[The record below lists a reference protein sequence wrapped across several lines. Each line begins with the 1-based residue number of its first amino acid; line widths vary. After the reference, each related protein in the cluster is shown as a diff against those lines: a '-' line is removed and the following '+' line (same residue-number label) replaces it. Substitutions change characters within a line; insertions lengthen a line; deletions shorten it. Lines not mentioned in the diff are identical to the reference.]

1 MKKVFKKSLSSL
13 LALVMCLSVMPM
25 SVFASDEVSEN
36 TEEEVYYSDLFY
48 GHSIYLSSQYL
59 VSYYDDTQYVLDT
72 VYNEYMDSPTFT
84 WSQIKNALS
93 AAVDLKEYVNIL
105 ADASGL
111 TSFTYEK
118 ALDAANEEFAKKLLG
133 SSELATVYGTEAKWL
148 KNINKFLKVYDTF
161 QKNYSVYE
169 VTDEQIFIDVFEYFS
184 DNYTFSSISV
194 TQIQTLQEKILPNI
208 SDITKS
214 LSVGATALT
223 AAKALVFALLIEDMR
238 MDLIND
244 ILSNQTS
251 GTMLYDGMSR
261 LKKQL
266 KNGFV
271 TYFYEN
277 YVEKKIVEKIEEL
290 IIKEIAGDVFSESV
304 GFKLLSAV
312 IKVGSFMVFDVI
324 FDVPDID
331 DLTKQMVLSEYSCN
345 LFSLLDKKQDVF
357 KSQFTISDVES
368 YETIFTAYVAATNA
382 ALDACEP
389 LKLST
394 NEKELSEVKSEY
406 CDVDVYS
413 KHIDSSK
420 ELLKNTPKENRL
432 YTKYDYWIIDK
443 NTSLR
448 SPSDTLES
456 DSVYDSV
463 NCTFYI
469 WGFHNLTIP
478 KDNSVEIE
486 GDMVL
491 YYGSSNSYSNKIYN
505 YGELKLNGSIVS
517 YSDETTGYKNY
528 STVINEGKLKIS
540 KNISVGRLKSDDENS
555 LIEIGGN
562 IDVLYNS
569 LKYNG
574 SIILNGTS
582 QQTISTKSDF
592 NNLSLL
598 NKSEEGVVL
607 NSDINIYGKY
617 YSPYKAI
624 NLNGYKTTV
633 NPNGLTADSYYDT
646 VYFDQIV
653 SDEIINKDLVIN
665 GDVIIRYKRITIP
678 ENVTVTINGNLNKLY
693 TGSGSAYPLNINGR
707 LNVIGNFNCG
717 DCGHRVN
724 MESENSYLYV
734 QGDFDMNTGDNI
746 IRATE
751 SNGTIEVKGNV
762 SGFSNNYQ
770 TTNTFILSGDEKQ
783 TVSGE
788 NFYTIINNNM
798 SDEGVVFSSAIKVN
812 YLFNHK
818 GRLFSLYN
826 NGSGSTFVDYDY
838 DGLKDNVDPEPTV
851 GKPCTITIA
860 TEDIEKGTVS
870 DSFDTVGGTTVTV
883 EAEPTFK
890 YDFYCWKNASGT
902 IVSYN
907 ANYSFVATGDTALT
921 AYFTK
926 RQRNITTDTENG
938 TLTVPSKA
946 EIESTV
952 TVTPVPDEGCIYT
965 VDSITVNGEIIE
977 GDTFIMPDEDVVV
990 SAEFVVNDYYFAL
1003 KEILTEAKEIDQT
1016 IYFSE
1021 SVSVLQTAIDNAQNS
1036 LVNDISQEESDARIS
1051 ELQTAIND
1059 LVFITGTC
1067 GDFLTWSYDEES
1079 KTLSITGTGEMY
1091 DYTDSDSPW
1100 ETLESEIENVYIS
1113 RGVTSIGDNAFNNC
1127 GELIDV
1133 YYGYTEDEWNTILIG
1148 TNNECLTSANI
1159 RCHIHNFVG
1168 SITTSPTCV
1177 GEGVM
1182 TYTCDCSDV
1191 YTESIDALGHNYS
1204 TEWTIDVA
1212 VTCTTD
1218 GSKSHHCA
1226 VCDDKTDVTVIE
1238 ALGHDYSEEWTID
1251 IEVTCTTDGSKSHHC
1266 SKCDSISDETIID
1279 AAGHIFID
1287 DTCQICSALYNDICT
1302 DTFIHSF
1309 TNYVYDENGTETN
1322 PGTIT
1327 AYCDYGCRSKRI
1339 LDNIN
1344 ITTDN
1349 DTQTIHITGKGTVTR
1364 THIEMFVESIDT
1376 VEYVIISEG
1385 ISGIGSYT
1393 FDGFKNVKRIEMP
1406 STIST
1411 VGDYA
1416 FKYCSSLK
1424 NIVFPESITSF
1435 GEYVLQGCSN
1445 LEKLTVPFVGA
1456 KYNNSATG
1464 NSNLLL
1470 GYFFGDVEYENS
1482 FSAKQWYNMLLSKT
1496 YYLPLS
1502 LSKITVLGGSLS
1514 YGTFYNCSSIDNIE
1528 LGRNVTYI
1536 SQRTFAGCTNLT
1548 SITITDSVTNISSTA
1563 FKKCSSLKYVFYSG
1577 SESDWFGITIG
1588 SDNTYLTDAAIHYNS
1603 TGHNY
1608 EIAEVLST
1616 HPHANKYK
1624 CTDCKSIKFET
1635 VGYSDCGECTDE
1647 AETPIIATAASQIDY
1662 DNSIILTSIQN
1673 ADDIF
1678 DVLGVSEDVSV
1689 VVDVSYAYGNL
1700 ELYGTGTVITV
1711 FDGDDYIGDFTLIV
1725 EGDLNGDSVCD
1736 VLDAA
1741 QAQRYSAGFQEPT
1754 ENEIYAANGC
1764 IVAEIDVNSY
1774 QNVVNMCLA
1783 S

>member
-1 MKKVFKKSLSSL
+1 MKKSFSSL

-25 SVFASDEVSEN
+25 SVFASDEASEN

-59 VSYYDDTQYVLDT
+59 LSYYNDTQYVLDT

-93 AAVDLKEYVNIL
+93 AAVDLKEYVNLL

-194 TQIQTLQEKILPNI
+194 TQIQTLQKKILPNI

-304 GFKLLSAV
+304 RFKLLSAV

-357 KSQFTISDVES
+357 KSQFTVSDVES

-413 KHIDSSK
+413 KHIESSK

-469 WGFHNLTIP
+469 WGFHTLTIP
-478 KDNSVEIE
+478 KDTSVEIE

-555 LIEIGGN
+555 KIEIGGN

-569 LKYNG
+569 SKYNG
-574 SIILNGTS
+574 SVILNGTS
-582 QQTISTKSDF
+582 QQTISKCDF

-598 NKSEEGVVL
+598 NESEEGVVL

-624 NLNGYKTTV
+624 NLNGYKTIV
-633 NPNGLTADSYYDT
+633 NPNGLTEDSYYDT
-646 VYFDQIV
+646 VYFDQNV
-653 SDEIINKDLVIN
+653 SDEIINSDLVIN
-665 GDVIIRYKRITIP
+665 GDVIIRYKSITIP
-678 ENVTVTINGNLNKLY
+678 EDVTVTINGDLNKLY
-693 TGSGSAYPLNINGR
+693 TGAGSSYRLNINGR
-707 LNVIGNFNCG
+707 LNVMGNFNCG
-717 DCGHRVN
+717 DCGHRMT
-724 MESENSYLYV
+724 MENENSYLYV
-734 QGDFDMNTGDNI
+734 LGNFDMNTNTSDDI
-746 IRATE
+746 IWSTK

-788 NFYTIINNNM
+788 NFYTIINDNM

-870 DSFDTVGGTTVTV
+870 DSFDSVGGTTVTV

-926 RQRNITTDTENG
+926 RQRNIITNTENG

-1051 ELQTAIND
+1051 ELQTAINN

-1067 GDFLTWSYDEES
+1067 GDSLTWNYDEES
-1079 KTLSITGTGEMY
+1079 KTLTITGTGEMY

-1100 ETLESEIENVYIS
+1100 EAFETEITIVDFGRDI
-1113 RGVTSIGDNAFNNC
+1113 VSIGNNAFDEC
-1127 GELIDV
+1127 SVLTDV
-1133 YYGYTEDEWNTILIG
+1133 YYGYTEDEWNAILIG

-1159 RCHIHNFVG
+1159 HCHTHDFVG

-1251 IEVTCTTDGSKSHHC
+1251 VEATCTIDGSKSHHC
-1266 SKCDSISDETIID
+1266 SGCDSISDETIID
-1279 AAGHIFID
+1279 ATGHIFINEN
-1287 DTCQICSALYNDICT
+1287 CQICSALYNGECT
-1302 DTFIHSF
+1302 DTLIHSF
-1309 TNYVYDENGTETN
+1309 TDYVYDENGTETN
-1322 PGTIT
+1322 SGTIT
-1327 AYCDYGCRSKRI
+1327 AYCDNGCRSRRI

-1349 DTQTIHITGKGTVTR
+1349 NTQTIYITGTGTLTS
-1364 THIEMFVESIDT
+1364 THIEMFVESVGF
-1376 VEYVIISEG
+1376 VEHVIISEG
-1385 ISGIGSYT
+1385 ISAIGNYT
-1393 FDGFKNVKRIEMP
+1393 FDGFEKTKTIEIP
-1406 STIST
+1406 GTIST

-1416 FKYCSSLK
+1416 FKNCSSLK
-1424 NIVFPESITSF
+1424 NIVFPESVTSF
-1435 GEYVLQGCSN
+1435 GKYILHGCSS
-1445 LEKLTVPFVGA
+1445 LEKLTIPFVGS

-1464 NSNLLL
+1464 NADRLL
-1470 GYFFGDVEYENS
+1470 GYFFGDEEYENCVEV
-1482 FSAKQWYNMLLSKT
+1482 KQAYSTLLLINNRT
-1496 YYLPLS
+1496 YYLPS
-1502 LSKITVLGGSLS
+1502 TLSKVTVLGGSLS
-1514 YGTFYNCSSIDNIE
+1514 YGAFYNCSNIEKIE
-1528 LGRNVTYI
+1528 LGCDVTYI
-1536 SQRTFAGCTNLT
+1536 AQRTFYGCTGLT
-1548 SITITDSVTNISSTA
+1548 SITFSDSVTNISSSA
-1563 FKKCSSLKYVFYSG
+1563 FKNCSSLNYVFYSG
-1577 SESDWFGITIG
+1577 SETDWTGITIG
-1588 SDNTYLTDAAIHYNS
+1588 SNNTYLTNAAIHYNS
-1603 TGHNY
+1603 TEHSY
-1608 EIAEVLST
+1608 ALTDALSK
-1616 HPHANKYK
+1616 HPHTISYK
-1624 CTDCKSIKFET
+1624 CSYCEDEKTET
-1635 VGYSDCGECTDE
+1635 PAVSDCIECIYGTE
-1647 AETPIIATAASQIDY
+1647 IPIKGTENTQIDFENFLIFTGVKY
-1662 DNSIILTSIQN
+1662 SSDVTEIL
-1673 ADDIF
+1673 A
-1678 DVLGVSEDVSV
+1678 LSETAIAIPTASHVF
-1689 VVDVSYAYGNL
+1689 GNY
-1700 ELYGTGTVITV
+1700 ELYGTGTIVSV
-1711 FDGDDYIGDFTLIV
+1711 FDGDTHIGDFTLIV

-1741 QAQRYSAGFQEPT
+1741 VAQLYSAGFDEPT
-1754 ENEIYAANGC
+1754 ENEILAANGC
-1764 IVAEIDVNSY
+1764 ISDEIDVNAY
-1774 QNVVNMCLA
+1774 QNVVNTCL
-1783 S
+1783 SS